1 MQLSGRLHRAYGP
14 AETRQRPE
22 NQDDLPDLPT
32 NAAIR
37 VTRKTENWMTSE
49 WLPEW
54 DEPGYVYEP
63 SMPTYRNDV
72 AGYWATCFDDFEAA
86 TRYWAML
93 MASFG
98 MEPDDAAEYG
108 MRRARDDG
116 YIPDGYRR
124 QPIERNDIATIKAQL
139 RIEDEAE
146 KLTRMRWTGNTG
158 RGACPIHKGKNTST
172 FVVYIDT
179 QSFNCFKCNI
189 GGDVVTLLQQ
199 TGR

>member
-1 MQLSGRLHRAYGP
+1 MKQ
-14 AETRQRPE
+14 PE
-22 NQDDLPDLPT
+22 P
-32 NAAIR
+32 
-37 VTRKTENWMTSE
+37 SE

-54 DEPGYVYEP
+54 DDPGYVYEP
-63 SMPTYRNDV
+63 TMPSYRNDV

-146 KLTRMRWTGNTG
+146 KLTRMPAKSAVPAMKPR
-158 RGACPIHKGKNTST
+158 
-172 FVVYIDT
+172 
-179 QSFNCFKCNI
+179 I
-189 GGDVVTLLQQ
+189 GGRRMRAVPPAP
-199 TGR
+199 GHHRM

>member
-1 MQLSGRLHRAYGP
+1 
-14 AETRQRPE
+14 
-22 NQDDLPDLPT
+22 
-32 NAAIR
+32 
-37 VTRKTENWMTSE
+37 MTSE

-54 DEPGYVYEP
+54 DDPGYVYEP
-63 SMPTYRNDV
+63 TLPSLRNIRD
-72 AGYWATCFDDFEAA
+72 GWHATIFSDFEAA
-86 TRYWAML
+86 TRHWAML
-93 MASFG
+93 MAAFG

-146 KLTRMRWTGNTG
+146 KLTRMRWNGNQG
-158 RGACPIHKGKNTST
+158 RGRCPIHKGKNLN